1 MTDSRSSFEKQIE
14 SRARRLIAG
23 LRGVFAAPGRGLAL
37 AVLALLVLVRAFDPV
52 AFEGTRLRGFD
63 LEQLIAPR
71 AYEPLPIRIVAIDGK
86 SLAKYGQ
93 WPWPRTLVAQLVGQ
107 MAAENPRVL
116 GVDIVFSEPDRL
128 SPGEIAK
135 APNIPPPLAREL
147 KSLPPNEA
155 ALADAFRK
163 LPTVLGM
170 GVSSETATGERRPSR
185 ITLIRQFGADPK
197 PFLVEYATL
206 LHSLDQITYA
216 ERGRG
221 AIAGQPDRDGIVR
234 RVPLFIAAEGHVVPS
249 LALEMLRVAS
259 GAHSLG
265 IVTAPGGVRGAT
277 LGNIFIPTDR
287 HGRAY
292 PHFTLSYELRYI
304 SAADVL
310 DKSYDPAALR
320 GGIVFLGVTGQGLAD
335 DQQTPPGLMAGVEV
349 HTQLLECI
357 LTGTLLR
364 RPSILDGVE
373 ITMAFAMGL
382 VTIFALPY
390 TRPRL
395 AFGEF
400 LGLIVLILGTAF
412 ASFGL
417 FNLLLDATYPTVVS
431 VTTFGIMLAANL
443 RAAEA
448 ARRGLAS
455 ELEHER
461 EVEARLE
468 GELNAARAIQ
478 IGLLPRHFPGAPER
492 HDVDIYASIEPARM
506 VGGDLYD
513 FLLLDV
519 TRLSFAIAD
528 VSGKG
533 VPAALFMAMSKE
545 VLRAATL
552 RHGDALDQVFAE
564 ANEKI
569 SAASNE
575 LLEEGTDMMFVTV
588 FAAVLDLA
596 TGALVYVSAGHD
608 SPFVVRRETEMVQL
622 TGEGGPPLGSVD
634 EFTYPVERRQLAP
647 GDLLLLYTDGV
658 TEAQDA
664 NHTLYAVSR
673 LRSAL
678 ALAPKTSAKAVIEF
692 VREDIS
698 RFVAGAEQADD
709 ITLLAVRWL
718 GAEGSAG

>member
-1 MTDSRSSFEKQIE
+1 MQ

-52 AFEGTRLRGFD
+52 ALEGTRLRGFD

-71 AYEPLPIRIVAIDGK
+71 AYEPLPIRIVAIDDK
-86 SLAKYGQ
+86 SVAKYGQ
-93 WPWPRTLVAQLVGQ
+93 WPWPRTLVAQLVTQ
-107 MAAENPRVL
+107 IAAENPRVL

-135 APNIPPPLAREL
+135 APNIPPPVASEL

-163 LPTVLGM
+163 LPTVLAL
-170 GVSSETATGERRPSR
+170 GVSSEPATGVRRPSR
-185 ITLIRQFGADPK
+185 ITLVRQFGADPK
-197 PFLVEYATL
+197 AFLVEYATL
-206 LHSLDQITYA
+206 LHSLDQITDA

-221 AIAGQPDRDGIVR
+221 AIASQPDRDGIVR
-234 RVPLFIAAEGHVVPS
+234 RVPLFIAAERRVVPS

-265 IVTAPGGVRGAT
+265 IVTAPDGVRGAT
-277 LGNIFIPTDR
+277 LGDIFIPADR

-292 PHFTLSYELRYI
+292 PHFTPSYELRYI

-320 GGIVFLGVTGQGLAD
+320 GGIVFLGVTGQGLVD
-335 DQQTPPGLMAGVEV
+335 DQQTPLGLMAGVEI
-349 HTQLLECI
+349 HTQLLECV

-364 RPSILDGVE
+364 RLSISDGIE
-373 ITMAFAMGL
+373 ITLAFAMGL

-412 ASFGL
+412 ASFRL
-417 FNLLLDATYPTVVS
+417 FNLLLDATYPAVVS

-448 ARRGLAS
+448 ARRSLAS

-478 IGLLPRHFPGAPER
+478 IGLLPRHFLGAPER
-492 HDVDIYASIEPARM
+492 YDVDVYASIEPARM

-552 RHGDALDQVFAE
+552 RHGDALDRVFAE
-564 ANEKI
+564 ANAKI

-588 FAAVLDLA
+588 FAGVLDLA

-608 SPFVVRRETEMVQL
+608 SPFVVRRGTEMLQL

-634 EFTYPVERRQLAP
+634 QFTYPVERRQLSP

-664 NHTLYAVSR
+664 SHTLYAVSR